1 LKSVEQVQVG
11 RTHYSPCGAKPQ
23 RILIAAL
30 RILTGELQPLQQVTS
45 SQAKSLKE
53 FPLLFSVL
61 ASPSGRWS
69 KKGKH
74 RMHRKAAACCFL
86 NSYCTFSQESMVHI
100 VTYWL
105 VAGIMEQE
113 EIICS

>member
-1 LKSVEQVQVG
+1 LW
-11 RTHYSPCGAKPQ
+11 PKPQ
-23 RILIAAL
+23 WIQIATL

-53 FPLLFSVL
+53 FPVLLSVL

-69 KKGKH
+69 EKGKH
-74 RMHRKAAACCFL
+74 RMYGKAAACCFL
-86 NSYCTFSQESMVHI
+86 NSYYTFSQESMVHI

-113 EIICS
+113 EMIDSSVMAQ